1 MKNIIYKPLL
11 FVALICMLFTMSCS
25 KQIDDAY
32 KNPNA
37 AVVEPIE
44 SILSGVIGSFTAFY
58 SSAGTGYGVQA
69 DDILLGRYIQY
80 WGTTTNGENYGQMGG
95 TVNSDNTGAVW
106 AAVYYGQ
113 GQNVNKIIQWGTE
126 QQKWDYVG
134 AATAIRAWGWLE
146 LTNQYSDAPLREAFN
161 TNLVQFHYETQPE
174 FYDSCRAVCFRALS
188 FLNRTDGKVSK
199 ENLAIG
205 DAYFFNGDVD
215 KWKKFVYGILARS
228 YINLSNKQLFTT
240 NNYADSAIKYATL
253 SMSSNTENASVKV
266 AGGITSAVNNY
277 FGPFRG
283 NIGSIRQSA
292 YIADLMSGNNAD
304 AFKGVADPRRW
315 YFLRENGNKTFKG
328 LTVWAGT
335 TGVAAADYPQN
346 YWGNPTAT
354 ATTAPTV
361 DSSRYV
367 YQNTSPWPL
376 MTASE
381 MQFIIAEA
389 ALRKGNASL
398 ALSAYTKAIDLNF
411 DMITTTYPQ
420 NVAVPNQITPAVK
433 AAYMANTSII
443 PTNPSALTLTH
454 IMLQKYIALYGWGT
468 HQTWIDM
475 RKFHYTD
482 NDPATGKQV
491 YANFTPPSGA
501 NLISTN
507 NGKLVYRCRP
517 RYNSEYL
524 YNVPE
529 LTRIGA
535 YQNLDYNTY
544 EMWFSQK

>member
-1 MKNIIYKPLL
+1 MAAN
-11 FVALICMLFTMSCS
+11 T
-25 KQIDDAY
+25 D
-32 KNPNA
+32 NA
-37 AVVEPIE
+37 AV
-44 SILSGVIGSFTAFY
+44 
-58 SSAGTGYGVQA
+58 
-69 DDILLGRYIQY
+69 R
-80 WGTTTNGENYGQMGG
+80 
-95 TVNSDNTGAVW
+95 
-106 AAVYYGQ
+106 
-113 GQNVNKIIQWGTE
+113 
-126 QQKWDYVG
+126 
-134 AATAIRAWGWLE
+134 
-146 LTNQYSDAPLREAFN
+146 
-161 TNLVQFHYETQPE
+161 
-174 FYDSCRAVCFRALS
+174 
-188 FLNRTDGKVSK
+188 
-199 ENLAIG
+199 
-205 DAYFFNGDVD
+205 
-215 KWKKFVYGILARS
+215 
-228 YINLSNKQLFTT
+228 
-240 NNYADSAIKYATL
+240 
-253 SMSSNTENASVKV
+253 V

-283 NIGSIRQSA
+283 NIGSIRQSE

-335 TGVAAADYPQN
+335 TGVASADYPQN

-361 DSSRYV
+361 DSSRYL

-389 ALRKGNASL
+389 ALRKGNTSL

-433 AAYMANTSII
+433 AAYMANPAII
-443 PTNPSALTLTH
+443 PATASGLTLTH

-482 NDPATGKQV
+482 NDPVTGQQV

-507 NGKLVYRCRP
+507 NPKI
-517 RYNSEYL
+517 
-524 YNVPE
+524 
-529 LTRIGA
+529 TT
-535 YQNLDYNTY
+535 NT
-544 EMWFSQK
+544 E